1 MRGLKLVSI
10 MAISVLLLQ
19 QTEAFP
25 TIDVLK
31 VEQRVQD
38 SLKDASQ
45 HNEKMKA
52 SGNILSGD
60 INGSA
65 MLTDAMNNDFANAI
79 VRDQQTANTVFN
91 TDLKQQSTPV
101 DTCADLS
108 VSDTLNQLT
117 CNALDATSQESEN
130 FISDLTQPIKVG
142 HDHVT
147 DSITSPMTITVETA
161 PKILNNAQAKDQLP
175 VLREQAFKSTANSAM
190 KASTEDQ
197 KNIYNTLSNSA
208 IDSFSTDSLK
218 GITESTTRAYVI
230 RKLAVMKAKEIYA
243 LMLNYKHQLQK
254 EQVLASRL
262 LQLNRG

>member
-1 MRGLKLVSI
+1 
-10 MAISVLLLQ
+10 MAVYVLSVNSAVAVLN
-19 QTEAFP
+19 
-25 TIDVLK
+25 IDVLQ
-31 VEQRVQD
+31 VEQYVQNT
-38 SLKDASQ
+38 LQDAHQ

-60 INGSA
+60 INGNA
-65 MLTDAMNNDFANAI
+65 ALIDTMNNGFANEI
-79 VRDQQTANTVFN
+79 IRNQQTENSVFN
-91 TDLKQQSTPV
+91 SELKQQSTPI
-101 DTCADLS
+101 DTCDDLS

-117 CNALDATSQESEN
+117 CNALEATSQESEK

-142 HDHVT
+142 HDHVA
-147 DSITSPMTITVETA
+147 DSITNPMTITVETA

-218 GITESTTRAYVI
+218 DITESTTRAYVI
-230 RKLAVMKAKEIYA
+230 RKLVVMKAKEIYA

-254 EQVLASRL
+254 EQVLATDL
-262 LQLNRG
+262 LQLNSKRLGGQL